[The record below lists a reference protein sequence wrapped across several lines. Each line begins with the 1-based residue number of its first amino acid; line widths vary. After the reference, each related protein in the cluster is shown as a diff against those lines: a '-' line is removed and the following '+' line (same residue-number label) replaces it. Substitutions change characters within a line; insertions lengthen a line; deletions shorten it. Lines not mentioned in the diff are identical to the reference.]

1 MAHALAFAWGA
12 AFLAYLIAANYL
24 GPQRRTHLI
33 LADWPDPQI
42 KKGGAEAPPETA
54 YLSIDA

>member
-24 GPQRRTHLI
+24 GPQRRTQLT
-33 LADWPDPQI
+33 LAGLAGSQT
-42 KKGGAEAPPETA
+42 KKRRRRSAA
-54 YLSIDA
+54 